1 MACGL
6 GESHSQTIFCFGR
19 RSRNPHTTPR
29 RSPLVNTYSLFTDLF
44 FTRVTPSK
52 QFDLLAEDFDYR
64 LVAAVVAGMVV
75 GTVVLSWLAARK
87 TLRTLWK

>member
-1 MACGL
+1 M
-6 GESHSQTIFCFGR
+6 
-19 RSRNPHTTPR
+19 HTPPR
-29 RSPLVNTYSLFTDLF
+29 LSPLVILFTDLF

-87 TLRTLWK
+87 TLRTFWK

>member
-19 RSRNPHTTPR
+19 RSGNPHTTPR
-29 RSPLVNTYSLFTDLF
+29 LSPLVTHTLFTDLF

>member
-1 MACGL
+1 M
-6 GESHSQTIFCFGR
+6 
-19 RSRNPHTTPR
+19 
-29 RSPLVNTYSLFTDLF
+29 
-44 FTRVTPSK
+44 TPSK